1 MGQIPDVGIYMSTHS
16 VDRTVM
22 GDFIARGKVNS
33 WGSRLSSPQY
43 SFWVGVQD
51 TGKMDVRRKTG
62 RTNLGG
68 KSKPYKNQ

>member
-1 MGQIPDVGIYMSTHS
+1 
-16 VDRTVM
+16 M
-22 GDFIARGKVNS
+22 GDFIARGKVKS

-51 TGKMDVRRKTG
+51 TGKVDGKRKTE

-68 KSKPYKNQ
+68 KSKLYKNQ

>member
-1 MGQIPDVGIYMSTHS
+1 
-16 VDRTVM
+16 M

-51 TGKMDVRRKTG
+51 TGKVDVRRKTE